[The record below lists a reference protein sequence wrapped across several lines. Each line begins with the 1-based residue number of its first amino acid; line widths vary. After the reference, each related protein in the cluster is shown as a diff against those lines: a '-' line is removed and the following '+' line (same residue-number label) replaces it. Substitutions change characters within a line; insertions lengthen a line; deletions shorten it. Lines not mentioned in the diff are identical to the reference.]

1 MDSPEPTPAG
11 SPARWSPWRPD
22 AFAFGASALAGAA
35 AVAALLYFALRA
47 GEAALQV
54 GSPFVTAAVIAL
66 LLDPVVNRFEKKA
79 AFFTKGRRS
88 RAVVL
93 AFGLFLASFGAVL
106 VWVIPNLVQQT
117 QNVIA
122 WVGDE
127 GPAKLQRAIDDW
139 LREHRSI
146 GPLQL
151 PASLQEIGSRYSEQI
166 SGALKS
172 SSSRVADLIVGSLT
186 RLFSTL
192 LVPIVTFYLLM
203 DLDRLRARLLFLLP
217 ERARNAFVTTSRDVS
232 TVFGS
237 YIRGMVQVS
246 LAYMVVA
253 TVILFALSFV
263 FPAMRSYV
271 LLIGVVG
278 GLFYVVPYIGFLAV
292 VLLTIVVG
300 IVTGAGT
307 AAIGSFVFALFVLNT
322 AFDNIVT
329 PRIVGGGVGLHPLV
343 AMFALLLGAATA
355 GLWGMLLAVPFAGSV
370 QVVLKRLFPKLAA
383 PTAPVL
389 VGRMRDEAEAAEG
402 DGDALTAGE

>member
-1 MDSPEPTPAG
+1 MITSGIRVRCPTCVAG
-11 SPARWSPWRPD
+11 RERC
-22 AFAFGASALAGAA
+22 
-35 AVAALLYFALRA
+35 
-47 GEAALQV
+47 
-54 GSPFVTAAVIAL
+54 
-66 LLDPVVNRFEKKA
+66 
-79 AFFTKGRRS
+79 RRS
-88 RAVVL
+88 LTRAVVL
-93 AFGLFLASFGAVL
+93 AFALFLAFFGAVL
-106 VWVIPNLVQQT
+106 LWVIPNLVQQT

-127 GPAKLQRAIDDW
+127 GPMKLQSAIDAW
-139 LREHRSI
+139 LREHKSI
-146 GPLQL
+146 GPLHL

-166 SGALKS
+166 SGALKAS
-172 SSSRVADLIVGSLT
+172 STRVADLIVGSLT

-217 ERARNAFVTTSRDVS
+217 ERARSAFVATSRDVS
-232 TVFGS
+232 TVFGG

-253 TVILFALSFV
+253 IVVLFALSFL
-263 FPAMRSYV
+263 FPAMRAYV

-300 IVTGAGT
+300 IVTAAGT
-307 AAIGSFVFALFVLNT
+307 TAIGSFVFALFILNT

-329 PRIVGGGVGLHPLV
+329 PRIVGRGVGLHPLA

-355 GLWGMLLAVPFAGSV
+355 GLWGMLLAVPIAGSV
-370 QVVLKRLFPKLAA
+370 QVVLKRLFPRLAQ

-389 VGRMRDEAEAAEG
+389 VASMRDEAEAQAEADAMSAG
-402 DGDALTAGE
+402 D